1 MGGKKKIHLFPN
13 IFLDVEKILYKKNIL
28 TRRYVPRV
36 VYEKNRMDCQLGLK
50 LKIREVI
57 CLKKAMK
64 PTFCAPEKMGIK
76 ERMDW

>member
-36 VYEKNRMDCQLGLK
+36 VYEKKQDGLSTR
-50 LKIREVI
+50 IE
-57 CLKKAMK
+57 
-64 PTFCAPEKMGIK
+64 T
-76 ERMDW
+76 